1 MLNINK
7 YAKITIEDLREDL
20 SDNSDVFGVTTD
32 SIQELAKQWNV
43 EESVVADQVRKG
55 IEVEHEHT
63 LDDSLA
69 SEIARDHLKEDLYY
83 YDKLAEMEN
92 K

>member
-7 YAKITIEDLREDL
+7 YVKTSIEDLREDL

-55 IEVEHEHT
+55 IEVEHEHK
-63 LDDSLA
+63 LDD
-69 SEIARDHLKEDLYY
+69 
-83 YDKLAEMEN
+83 
-92 K
+92 